1 MRLLLFVLIVGLAG
15 APVFAVMAGATELA
29 WLLHP
34 NPAMHHVRF
43 LAADVLDERFA
54 GSPIVVTVPL
64 FTFIGYVLA
73 ESQAPARIVRASE
86 AFFGWL
92 PGGLAIVCIIASAF
106 FTTLTGGSAVTI
118 IAVGGLL
125 YPALLSRGYPKNYA
139 LGLVMTGGSLGL
151 LLPPS
156 LPILL
161 YSMVAGIDFAKAFKA
176 SVVPGLIV
184 MLALA
189 AHAVYTGVKYRLPRS
204 RPNPREMASAFW
216 EIKWEL
222 GLPVLIFG
230 SLATGLADIDE
241 ASALAAA
248 YVLAVELLVHKH
260 LARKDLPRLCAN
272 ATALAG
278 ALLLIIM
285 MALALTNY
293 LVTEQIPNRLFDTVT
308 ELGVKSRWQFLI
320 ALNVCMW
327 LLGAVVEGISA
338 IFVAVP
344 LLIPFGAAFGL
355 SPFHLAIMFLLNLE
369 IAFLSPPFGQNLF
382 VTSFRFN
389 QPIASLYRVAMPF
402 LAILV
407 GCLVLIMYVPGLS
420 TVGVRG
426 DIARLKAQA
435 KQTHEPPREAW
446 LLECVQDDLNNP
458 QPCTDDEKRAWSK
471 RDARPQ
477 PGNETTPPE
486 HRPEP
491 DDDAERELLETMMGE
506 ADEANTAT
514 AHETNRDGGTTTA
527 SGE

>member
-1 MRLLLFVLIVGLAG
+1 MQLLLFVLIVGLAG
-15 APVFAVMAGATELA
+15 APVFAVMGGATQLA

-54 GSPIVVTVPL
+54 GSPILVTVPL
-64 FTFIGYVLA
+64 FTFVGYVLA

-161 YSMVAGIDFAKAFKA
+161 YSLVAGIDFTKAFKA
-176 SVVPGLIV
+176 SLLPGLFI

-189 AHAVYTGVKYRLPRS
+189 VHAVYTGLKHRLPRS
-204 RPNPREMASAFW
+204 RPNAREMTSALW

-222 GLPVLIFG
+222 GIPVLIFG
-230 SLATGLADIDE
+230 SLGTGLADIDE

-248 YVLAVELLVHKH
+248 YVLAVELLIHKH
-260 LARKDLPRLCAN
+260 LTRGDLPRLCSN
-272 ATALAG
+272 AMALAG

-308 ELGVKSRWQFLI
+308 ELGVTSRWQFLI
-320 ALNVCMW
+320 ALNACMW
-327 LLGAVVEGISA
+327 VLGALMEGISA

-355 SPFHLAIMFLLNLE
+355 SPFHLAMMFLLNLE

-389 QPIASLYRVAMPF
+389 QPMASLYRVAMPF
-402 LAILV
+402 LAILIA
-407 GCLVLIMYVPGLS
+407 CLVLIMYVPGLS
-420 TVGVRG
+420 TLGVRTE
-426 DIARLKAQA
+426 IARLKAKARQA
-435 KQTHEPPREAW
+435 HEPAREAW
-446 LLECVQDDLNNP
+446 LLECVQEDLNDP
-458 QPCTDDEKRAWSK
+458 QPCTEEEKRSASK
-471 RDARPQ
+471 RDPAPEPRDRTPQ
-477 PGNETTPPE
+477 PERGVETAGDTE
-486 HRPEP
+486 SELF
-491 DDDAERELLETMMGE
+491 EEMVRE
-506 ADEANTAT
+506 
-514 AHETNRDGGTTTA
+514 
-527 SGE
+527 